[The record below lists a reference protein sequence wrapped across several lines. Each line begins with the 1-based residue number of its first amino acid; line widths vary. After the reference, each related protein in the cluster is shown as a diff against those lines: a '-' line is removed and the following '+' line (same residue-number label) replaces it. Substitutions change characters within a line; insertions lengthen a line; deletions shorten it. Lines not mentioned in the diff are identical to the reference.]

1 MSEKILNGN
10 KYQLSGCY
18 IEITSRCNLRCKH
31 CYNESGVLKEEI
43 SLEALNNVLRCYD
56 ENVYPFITLSG
67 GEPLL
72 HPQFWDILKTIQESG
87 VRNILLITNATL
99 ITRDIAKRLA
109 DSKIAIQVSLN
120 GSSAA
125 THDLLC
131 GKGSFEATLKGLQNL
146 VNAEAE
152 RVLVRFTMAQC
163 NKKDFVNTVELCA
176 KMNIENVLF
185 GALAMRGRAKSNSNN
200 LEIPL
205 LEIEEIVE
213 DLKKNEKLK
222 MLKKNKFPNF
232 GIPEIFTGGCP
243 LVIPSEEIVE
253 FNPRIDSSGNVF
265 LCQSFSDQMYA
276 VGNINKMKVSEIM
289 KTEDFSRILNFLY
302 TSTFY
307 KPECETCLWN
317 SICGRGCIAQCINQC
332 SNVQGTDGECLL
344 RRRGFAREMIRE
356 YL

>member
-1 MSEKILNGN
+1 MNKKVLNGN

-18 IEITSRCNLRCKH
+18 IELTSRCNLRCKH
-31 CYNESGVLKEEI
+31 CYNESGILREEI
-43 SLEALNNVLRCYD
+43 SLEALNNILGCYD

-72 HPQFWDILKTIQESG
+72 HPKFWDILKTIKDSG
-87 VRNILLITNATL
+87 VQNILLITNATL
-99 ITRDIAKRLA
+99 ITPDIAKRLA

-120 GSSAA
+120 GSTAA

-131 GKGSFEATLKGLQNL
+131 GKGSFEATLNGLHNL
-146 VNAEAE
+146 VDAGAE

-163 NKKDFVNTVELCA
+163 NKMDFVNTVELCA
-176 KMNIENVLF
+176 EMNIENVLF
-185 GALAMRGRAKSNSNN
+185 GALAMRGRAKCNSSN

-213 DLKKNEKLK
+213 ELKANEKLK
-222 MLKKNKFPNF
+222 ILKEKKFPNF

-243 LVIPSEEIVE
+243 LVIPSEEVVE
-253 FNPRIDSSGNVF
+253 FNPRIDSAGNVF
-265 LCQSFSDQMYA
+265 LCQSFSDQMYS
-276 VGNINKMKVSEIM
+276 VGNINQMNLAEIM
-289 KTEDFSRILNFLY
+289 RTEDFSRILNFLY

-307 KPECETCLWN
+307 KSECEKCLWN
-317 SICGRGCIAQCINQC
+317 SVCGRGCIAQCINQC
-332 SNVQGTDGECLL
+332 SNVQATDGECIL
-344 RRRGFAREMIRE
+344 RRRGFAKEMIKE